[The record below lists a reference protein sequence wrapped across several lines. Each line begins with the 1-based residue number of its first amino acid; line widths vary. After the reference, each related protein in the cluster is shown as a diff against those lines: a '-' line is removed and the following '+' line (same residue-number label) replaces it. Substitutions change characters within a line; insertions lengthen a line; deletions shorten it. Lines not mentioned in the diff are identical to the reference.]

1 MDHCEPWYQTVGMS
15 HNEAKQHLFT
25 ALKHEYTDHEKLTE
39 YIKQVVE
46 TEKDLGSIRG
56 YWTFLH
62 AGFKKQVGEKF
73 RYYGHKKTPH
83 SKE

>member
-1 MDHCEPWYQTVGMS
+1 MLQEVKKKLTDKMEKAI
-15 HNEAKQHLFT
+15 E
-25 ALKHEYTDHEKLTE
+25 ALK
-39 YIKQVVE
+39 
-46 TEKDLGSIRG
+46 KDLGSIRG

-73 RYYGHKKTPH
+73 KYYGHKKTPH